1 MSGPIL
7 ELMPARA
14 ADTGAGLLDDAY
26 HGDIRG
32 ALGTIRRG
40 DVGARSGWRGRL
52 ATLLAI
58 LGPGLIAMVG
68 DNDAGAFGTYTQ
80 AGQDYGTV
88 LVWTLLLLVPVLY
101 VNQEMV
107 VRLGVVT
114 RVGHARLILERFGR
128 FWGAFSVI
136 DLFLLNAL
144 TIVTEFIG
152 VSLALGYLGL
162 PREVGVMAA
171 AAIIIVAAGTGDFR
185 RFEQVS
191 LLLVFGSLL
200 LLPVLL
206 WVHPPIAQVAHDLV
220 TPRLPAH
227 GRLSEVMLLIIAIV
241 GTTVAPWQLF
251 FQQSY
256 IIDKRITQRFIR
268 YARADLWIGI
278 VLVVIGAVAM
288 IAFTAQTFAGRP
300 ELGHFTDVGAVA
312 AGLGR
317 YVGHAAGVC
326 FALALID
333 ASIIGAMAVSL
344 STAYAIGDVLSLR
357 HSLHRKPREAK
368 TFYAVY
374 GGLVVIAAALVL
386 APGTPLG
393 LLTNAVQTL
402 AGVLLPSA
410 TVFLL
415 LLCNDRAV
423 LGPYVNGPWLNLLT
437 GLIIA
442 ALVAL
447 SMVLTVSVLFQH
459 IGTGAVLAML
469 GAGALGA
476 AGIAAAV
483 FASRRNG
490 RGARDSAVGSGHAVG
505 SPCAALEAFEA
516 GMSPASQAAMP
527 PAFEAAAAMPSGE
540 RPLERAPEWRMPRL
554 SELPPIAMTPLV
566 RFGMILLRAYLIVA
580 AGLVLVRIVQL
591 ALLGQA

>member
-1 MSGPIL
+1 MSRPIL
-7 ELMPARA
+7 ELAPARA
-14 ADTGAGLLDDAY
+14 ADTGAGLLDEA
-26 HGDIRG
+26 HQGDIRG

-40 DVGARSGWRGRL
+40 DIGVRSGWRARL

-88 LVWTLLLLVPVLY
+88 LTWTLLLLVPVLW

-162 PREVGVMAA
+162 PREVGVVAA
-171 AAIIIVAAGTGDFR
+171 AAIIIAAAGTGDFR

-206 WVHPPIAQVAHDLV
+206 WVHPPVAQVAHDLV
-220 TPRLPAH
+220 TPRLPH
-227 GRLSEVMLLIIAIV
+227 GRLSEVLLLVIAIV

-256 IIDKRITQRFIR
+256 IIDKRITPRFMR
-268 YARADLWIGI
+268 YARVDLWIGI

-288 IAFTAQTFAGRP
+288 IAFAAQAFAGRP
-300 ELGHFTDVGAVA
+300 EFGHFTDAGAVA
-312 AGLGR
+312 AGLGH

-357 HSLHRKPREAK
+357 HSLNRKPGEAK

-423 LGPYVNGPWLNLLT
+423 LGPHVNGPWLNLLT
-437 GLIIA
+437 AVIVAG
-442 ALVAL
+442 LVAL
-447 SMVLTVSVLFQH
+447 SMVLTVAVLFPHVGSSVL
-459 IGTGAVLAML
+459 IAML
-469 GAGALGA
+469 AGGALC
-476 AGIAAAV
+476 AAV
-483 FASRRNG
+483 VACTALLSRRK
-490 RGARDSAVGSGHAVG
+490 RGGASADERLS
-505 SPCAALEAFEA
+505 S
-516 GMSPASQAAMP
+516 M
-527 PAFEAAAAMPSGE
+527 SGE
-540 RPLERAPEWRMPRL
+540 LHPSPWRMPPL
-554 SELPPIAMTPLV
+554 SQLPPAVMTPLA
-566 RFGMILLRAYLIVA
+566 RCGMILLRAYLVIA

-591 ALLGQA
+591 ALTGRG